1 MSSSGTAQTGAPPT
15 TQNTAPAT
23 HPTEFNPPGDIPD
36 NAVFVDH
43 VAPGSRVH
51 FTVPE
56 GWAQS
61 RQGGTDS
68 FTDHYNSIAIQV
80 VPTATAPSTASAR
93 QVDVPKLK
101 AGAARFQLTGID
113 TVTRKGAGTAVRIR
127 YLVDSTPDP
136 VTGKV
141 VRDAVERYEF
151 WRQGQEAVLTLTGP
165 QNADNVDPW
174 RTVSD
179 SVTWK

>member
-1 MSSSGTAQTGAPPT
+1 MSSNASATGAAPT
-15 TQNTAPAT
+15 A

-43 VAPGSRVH
+43 VVPGSRVH
-51 FTVPE
+51 FKAPE

-61 RQGGTDS
+61 SQGGTES

-80 VPTATAPSTASAR
+80 ISAAKAPSPASAK
-93 QVDVPKLK
+93 QVDVARLK
-101 AGAARFQLTGID
+101 SGQSQLQLTGID
-113 TVTRKGAGTAVRIR
+113 TVTRNGAGTAVRIR
-127 YLVDSTPDP
+127 YLIDSKPDP

-141 VRDAVERYEF
+141 VRDAVECYEF
-151 WRQGQEAVLTLTGP
+151 WHRGQEAILTLTGP
-165 QNADNVDPW
+165 KNADNVDPW

-179 SVTWK
+179 SVSWK